1 MSNWKERDMCE
12 PYLNENEDENPF
24 ISGGPFWEV
33 TFRTSWTDLKGETEQ
48 DSFEERRMLAGENAV
63 GFLLDY
69 FFKESGPFAL
79 EYGSGETP
87 FEGPTYQ
94 TINCREY
101 HEVFNPP
108 PTIDEQASGKLINL
122 PVGSSGNYYIPGQG
136 ENDSAVGHFLES
148 GPQGKLL
155 FHVKINK
162 TWIDR
167 WSQVPEQLQDM
178 QGEAPFAIV
187 IKLENFQD
195 DINELADTIFG
206 YYKGRMEEATQ
217 EGYEFNLDL
226 EALGKEMKKF
236 PKTIGDYLRKVS
248 PYVCDWGT
256 PFEMGVD
263 TNYDDR
269 IEFGF
274 NGDLTLSYVAL
285 AADPKRQ
292 NSTGQTD
299 GEDPP
304 QPDAWIAVP
313 SRVGIECLNMTV
325 PFDNARLVNILMRM
339 YSMTD
344 EQPGT

>member
-1 MSNWKERDMCE
+1 
-12 PYLNENEDENPF
+12 
-24 ISGGPFWEV
+24 
-33 TFRTSWTDLKGETEQ
+33 
-48 DSFEERRMLAGENAV
+48 
-63 GFLLDY
+63 
-69 FFKESGPFAL
+69 
-79 EYGSGETP
+79 
-87 FEGPTYQ
+87 
-94 TINCREY
+94 
-101 HEVFNPP
+101 
-108 PTIDEQASGKLINL
+108 
-122 PVGSSGNYYIPGQG
+122 
-136 ENDSAVGHFLES
+136 

-167 WSQVPEQLQDM
+167 WAQIPEQLQDM

-187 IKLENFQD
+187 LKLKNFQD
-195 DINELADTIFG
+195 DINELADSVFT
-206 YYKGRMEEATQ
+206 YYKGRMEEAGQ

-248 PYVCDWGT
+248 PHVCDWDV
-256 PFEMGVD
+256 FEMGID

-292 NSTGQTD
+292 NNTGQTD

-304 QPDAWIAVP
+304 PGPDVWIAVP
-313 SRVGIECLNMTV
+313 SRVGIKCLNMTV
-325 PFDNARLVNILMRM
+325 PFDNARLVNMLMRM
-339 YSMTD
+339 YSMTN